1 MQKFKWSLKKAKK
14 TNRELHAERCDSEFK
29 LLVCSI
35 NNFCFVAV
43 KVCPIL
49 VPCLLIYM
57 NYFIHSSI
65 QGSNTWT
72 PTFAFLGTSTGGKSK
87 ESCAG
92 VVSNKHSDP
101 F

>member
-1 MQKFKWSLKKAKK
+1 MACVYRIEDIMKNDFVLFMFSICMIFLF
-14 TNRELHAERCDSEFK
+14 RRCKS
-29 LLVCSI
+29 VS
-35 NNFCFVAV
+35 NFST
-43 KVCPIL
+43 L
-49 VPCLLIYM
+49 SLIYM

-92 VVSNKHSDP
+92 VGSNKKSDP